1 MNNPTPAGDLPV
13 HPASARVPEKTS
25 AAERPGGPVT
35 PAGEIRDRMILMS
48 ILGALLGLIA
58 AVVAFCLYRLIE
70 LITNLVFFQHWA
82 FGQTIITTQHVG
94 WLIFVIPA
102 IGGIIIGLMAK
113 YGTPKIRGHGIPEAM
128 EAVLFNE
135 SKIEPRVAVLKPVSA
150 AIAIGTGGPFGAE
163 GPIIQTG
170 GAIGSILGQWLKLT
184 SNERKTLLA
193 AGAGAGMAATF
204 STPIAGVIL
213 AVELLLFEYK
223 PRSFIPL
230 VIATTLATTARFLLL
245 GPGAMFNVGS
255 PNFGVENATL
265 VYPWYILLGILC
277 GLVAVGFSKSLYW
290 VEDLYEKLPV
300 SELWWPAIGG
310 VGLGIIGYFVPRVL
324 GVGYETISQI
334 LNDRLTLT
342 VLILVVLAKP
352 LALLVSLGSGTS
364 GGLLAPMFMTGAGFG
379 CLFAHVVNHFVPGL
393 HLSPSACAL
402 VAMAAFFGS
411 AARAPFTFIVFVFEL
426 TRNYDAV
433 LPLMLVVAVAEVVT
447 LIFMRNSTIMTEK
460 LIRRGRLVNQDYEAD
475 VFRRIMVKQVMDASP
490 VTLPAKMKVAEL
502 SARITKSDPTLGR
515 HPAYMLVDDEG
526 RLSGIITRQDLVRA
540 FERDPEGNSTLLEA
554 GTANPAVTHPDELVG
569 DALDRMLASGCGRLP
584 VVTRAEPGRVI
595 GYFGRSAVL
604 NARMHAR

>member
-1 MNNPTPAGDLPV
+1 MKPTTPA
-13 HPASARVPEKTS
+13 S
-25 AAERPGGPVT
+25 
-35 PAGEIRDRMILMS
+35 EIRDRMILMS
-48 ILGALLGLIA
+48 LLGAVLGMIA
-58 AVVAFCLYRLIE
+58 AVVAFLLYRLIE
-70 LITNLVFFQHWA
+70 LITNLVFFQHWS
-82 FGQTIITTQHVG
+82 FGQVVISTDRIG
-94 WLIFVIPA
+94 WLVLVIPA
-102 IGGIIIGLMAK
+102 IGGLLIGLMAK
-113 YGTPKIRGHGIPEAM
+113 YGSSKIRGHGIPEAM

-135 SKIEPRVAVLKPVSA
+135 SKIEPRVAVLKPISA

-230 VIATTLATTARFLLL
+230 VIATTLATTVRFLLL
-245 GPGAMFNVGS
+245 GPGAMFNVGQ
-255 PNFGVENATL
+255 PDFGVHQAAV

-277 GLVAVGFSKSLYW
+277 GLAAVGFSKALYW

-300 SELWWPAIGG
+300 SDLWWPAIGG
-310 VGLGIIGYFVPRVL
+310 LGLGVVGYFVPRVL

-342 VLILVVLAKP
+342 VLILVVMAKP

-379 CLFAHVVNHFVPGL
+379 CLFAHVVNHYVPAL
-393 HLSPSACAL
+393 QLSPSACAL

-475 VFRRIMVKQVMDASP
+475 VFRRITVQQVMDDQP
-490 VTLPAKMKVAEL
+490 LVLPAQARVAEL
-502 SARITKSDPTLGR
+502 SARITRSDPALGR
-515 HPAYMLVDDEG
+515 HPAYLLVDADH
-526 RLSGIITRQDLVRA
+526 RLVGIITRNDLVKA
-540 FERDPEGNSTLLEA
+540 FEVDPEGNATLLES
-554 GTANPAVTHPDELVG
+554 GTPNPTVTHPDELVS
-569 DALDRMLASGCGRLP
+569 DALDRMLATGCGRLP
-584 VVTRAEPGRVI
+584 VVSRKDPGKVV

-604 NARMHAR
+604 NARLHAR

>member
-1 MNNPTPAGDLPV
+1 MKPSG
-13 HPASARVPEKTS
+13 
-25 AAERPGGPVT
+25 AAE
-35 PAGEIRDRMILMS
+35 EIRDRMILMS
-48 ILGALLGLIA
+48 IFAACLGLIA

-70 LITNLVFFQHWA
+70 LITNLVFFQRWA
-82 FGQTIITTQHVG
+82 WGQVVITTDHLG
-94 WLIFVIPA
+94 WLILVVPA
-102 IGGIIIGLMAK
+102 IGGLIIGLMAK
-113 YGTPKIRGHGIPEAM
+113 YGTAKIRGHGIPEAM

-135 SKIEPRVAVLKPVSA
+135 SKIEPRVAVLKPISA

-170 GAIGSILGQWLKLT
+170 GAIGSIIGQWLKLT

-230 VIATTLATTARFLLL
+230 VIATTLATTARMLLL
-245 GPGAMFNVGS
+245 GPGAMFNVGQ
-255 PNFGVENATL
+255 PDFGVHEAWMI
-265 VYPWYILLGILC
+265 YPWYILLGVLC
-277 GLVAVGFSKSLYW
+277 GLIAVGFSKALYW
-290 VEDLYEKLPV
+290 VEDQYEKLPV
-300 SELWWPAIGG
+300 PDMWWPAIGG
-310 VGLGIIGYFVPRVL
+310 LGLGVIGYFVPRVL

-334 LNDRLTLT
+334 LNDRLAIA
-342 VLILVVLAKP
+342 VLLLVVLAKP

-447 LIFMRNSTIMTEK
+447 LVFMRNSTIMTEK
-460 LIRRGRLVNQDYEAD
+460 LIRRGRLVTQDYEAD
-475 VFRRIMVKQVMDASP
+475 VFRRITVSQVMDSSP
-490 VTLPAKMKVAEL
+490 VTLPATLRVAEL
-502 SARITKSDPTLGR
+502 SARITRLEPGMGR
-515 HPAYMLVDDEG
+515 HPAYMLVDGEN
-526 RLSGIITRQDLVRA
+526 RLVGIITRGDLVKA
-540 FERDPEGNSTLLEA
+540 FEADPEGKATLLEA

-569 DALDRMLASGCGRLP
+569 DALDRMLAAECGRLP
-584 VVTRAEPGRVI
+584 VVSRTEPGRVV
-595 GYFGRSAVL
+595 GYFGRSSVL
-604 NARMHAR
+604 NARLHAR